1 MRACYAARVTFW
13 LVSLPSVV
21 LFVLLIGAAVVV
33 AVGGLFL
40 TRPLARKLQKHSHDE
55 TEFVGAFIQGTGA
68 LYGILLGLVAVAAW
82 NDYKAAEDL
91 VSRESAALGAFYAD
105 VSGLREPA
113 RDQLRAL
120 TRDYVNYTIDVA
132 WPAQRTGQ
140 HPTLSNAYL
149 RAIRKVLQAYE
160 PDTAGQANLHG
171 EALRKMNELIEHRR
185 KRVETIYAALPN
197 EVWAMVLIGAL
208 ATLALTWLLPKE
220 SIGLHVCLE
229 VLLAVF
235 LGISFFVLVAFD
247 RPLVGTTSVDA
258 APYVLIRDRII
269 AAEPPHG
276 PAPAL
281 PDGAPAP

>member
-1 MRACYAARVTFW
+1 MTFW

-21 LFVLLIGAAVVV
+21 LFLLLIAVAIVV

-40 TRPLARKLQKHSHDE
+40 TRPIAHRLQKHSADE

-91 VSRESAALGAFYAD
+91 ASHEAAAMGAFYAD
-105 VSGLREPA
+105 VSGLKDPA
-113 RDQLRAL
+113 RDELKAL
-120 TRDYVNYTIDVA
+120 TRDYVAYTIDVA
-132 WPAQRTGQ
+132 WPAQRIGQ
-140 HPTLSNAYL
+140 NAPLSNAYM
-149 RAIRKVLQAYE
+149 RTIRRVLHAYE
-160 PDTAGQANLHG
+160 PATAGQANLHA
-171 EALRKMNELIEHRR
+171 EALRKMNELIELRR

-229 VLLAVF
+229 VLLAIF
-235 LGISFFVLVAFD
+235 LGISFFVIVAFD
-247 RPLVGTTSVDA
+247 RPLIGTTSVDA

-269 AAEPPHG
+269 ALDPPHG
-276 PAPAL
+276 GAPQLDQA
-281 PDGAPAP
+281 APAP